1 MTQKDVQRL
10 SKADIDIL
18 TRLAPGTLVDL
29 QIDTPTSPQRLKTYY
44 AGTDIPNGFIF
55 QVPNTHKWANI
66 RDQLVAGNNVVVRFV
81 IEGAVGQV
89 IAFKVPILKCFSKPI
104 SILITGFPTTIQT
117 LGLRA
122 EQRAQPGIPVI
133 LKPEEEGNTET
144 KALILDVSRTGC
156 KLAIPVNKDNAMLD
170 VNKNITLGCTLD
182 GEDISIACMV
192 KNVSQ
197 DKGYHFYG
205 IQFALNQTGVE
216 RVIERH
222 ILI

>member
-10 SKADIDIL
+10 SKTDVDIL
-18 TRLAPGTLVDL
+18 TRLSPGTLVDL
-29 QIDTPTSPQRLKTYY
+29 QIDTPTAPQRLKTYY
-44 AGTDIPNGFIF
+44 VGTDIPNGFIF

-104 SILITGFPTTIQT
+104 SILITGFPDTIQT
-117 LGLRA
+117 LGLRS
-122 EQRAQPGIPVI
+122 EQRAQPGIPVMV
-133 LKPEEEGNTET
+133 KMEEKET
-144 KALILDVSRTGC
+144 PDTKGLILDVSKTGC
-156 KLAIPVNKDNAMLD
+156 KLAIPVDEAKSVLEI
-170 VNKNITLGCTLD
+170 NKNITLGCTLD

-205 IQFALNQTGVE
+205 IQFAIEQPAVE

-222 ILI
+222 ILA